1 MLNKF
6 LSKLLGKKEEVG
18 GLKNLVFHTA
28 LALTLTSGL
37 SYMLGLIRDR
47 TFARTFGAGADLD
60 VYNAAFVVPDFFLA
74 FFVTSGLAA
83 AFVPIFTGLDEK
95 GKKRAV
101 EYTNQV
107 LSYALAVLLGLS
119 LVFAIFL
126 PNFADFLV
134 PGFDSLA
141 KAEYVRVTR
150 LMLLSPIIFTVS
162 NTFGDVLISIKEFFW
177 YGLAPAMYNVGIII
191 GVFVFVPSFG
201 VMGLVMGT
209 ILGALLHLSV
219 RVPSVLKYGFRWRLN
234 FRVDENLIETAKLML
249 PKMFQIGMWQI
260 LLWWF
265 IRLASQLPEGSITIY
280 SFARNFQSVPVS
292 LVGIAIALSA
302 FATLSHIAARKDYKK
317 FKKLVWKKTLM
328 IFGYTSAAA
337 VALAALSFWL
347 IDFLLGGGKF
357 DETAVKATAM
367 LLIVYC
373 ISVPLESLMHLFA
386 RAHYAL
392 KNTLR
397 PSGIH
402 IFTIA
407 LTMGLSAALLP
418 EVGLY
423 SIPIAFATG
432 LIIQIMLL
440 ILSLGQL
447 LKQHQQNRS
456 FTSKLKSFLRL
467 RS

>member
-1 MLNKF
+1 MF
-6 LSKLLGKKEEVG
+6 ERVLSRFWQQKDEVG

-37 SYMLGLIRDR
+37 SYFLGLIRDR

-83 AFVPIFTGLDEK
+83 AFVPIFTGLDERGR
-95 GKKRAV
+95 GKAV

-107 LSYALAVLLGLS
+107 LSYALVILVGLS
-119 LVFAIFL
+119 LVFAVAL
-126 PNFADFLV
+126 PSFADFLV
-134 PGFDSLA
+134 PGFDEVA
-141 KAEYVRVTR
+141 KAEYVKVTR
-150 LMLLSPIIFTVS
+150 LMLFSPLLFTVS

-177 YGLAPAMYNVGIII
+177 YGLAPAMYNIGIII
-191 GVFVFVPSFG
+191 GVFVFVPHFG

-209 ILGALLHLSV
+209 ILGAALHLSI
-219 RVPSVLKYGFRWRLN
+219 RIPSVLRYGFRFRLN
-234 FRVDENLIETAKLML
+234 FKMDENLKETVKLMA

-292 LVGIAIALSA
+292 LIGIAIALSA
-302 FATLSHIAARKDYKK
+302 FASLSHIAAKGNYKEFKRLIWRKSG
-317 FKKLVWKKTLM
+317 V
-328 IFGYTSAAA
+328 IVGYTALAA
-337 VALAALSFWL
+337 VALGGISFWL

-357 DETAVKATAM
+357 DHAAVQATAA

-373 ISVPLESLMHLFA
+373 VSVPLESVMHLLA

-402 IFTIA
+402 IFTII
-407 LTMGLSAALLP
+407 LTMIVSAALLP
-418 EVGLY
+418 KVGLY
-423 SIPIAFATG
+423 AIPISFAGG
-432 LIIQIMLL
+432 LAVQILLL
-440 ILSLGQL
+440 ILSLRQL
-447 LKQHQQNRS
+447 IKIKEKRGS
-456 FTSKLKSFLRL
+456 ITSKLKSFFGRF
-467 RS
+467 